1 MARLSAEERETIVC
15 FDDAGEECVVCTA
28 SPRVAERLRRAGLE
42 PEPAGPG
49 ASWRFRLPKRAVRIK
64 IGGRSVPLAG
74 RGRAEKAAQG

>member
-15 FDDAGEECVVCTA
+15 FNDAEEACVICTA

-42 PEPAGPG
+42 PEPGRPG
-49 ASWRFRLPKRAVRIK
+49 ASWRFRLPKHVVRVK

-74 RGRAEKAAQG
+74 RSRAQG